1 MFAILY
7 RKKHPTLYKVC
18 IFTLNIFLTRVYVI
32 VSVKRQGTQRKRW
45 RSFPILL
52 PPETKL
58 GPGLLRSSP
67 LLICEAH
74 RYRGLRSPSVFVND
88 GYTLLAVL

>member
-1 MFAILY
+1 ML
-7 RKKHPTLYKVC
+7 
-18 IFTLNIFLTRVYVI
+18 LTRVYVT
-32 VSVKRQGTQRKRW
+32 VSVKRPGAQRKR
-45 RSFPILL
+45 RHSFPILL

-67 LLICEAH
+67 LLLCEAH
-74 RYRGLRSPSVFVND
+74 RYRGLHSPSVFMND